1 MDDDSSLPPA
11 PVGADVLR
19 TLTTLAPI
27 ARQSVVDAVAERIRS
42 EIVSGRLRPGSR
54 LPSERELS
62 LALGVNRLT
71 LRASLA
77 RLEALGLLVTRHG
90 AGTVVASWRERA
102 GLEMLGTLLRG
113 RRQGDGTWHDLV
125 RSALEIRRII
135 AGEAVA
141 LAAERHT
148 PEDLDAIAACGQ
160 EMSEH
165 LEDPVAFA
173 RADLAFMRAVC
184 RAAHNVAF
192 ELFLNTFARWPDDH
206 PELVGLLYDER
217 TATAAMVP
225 TVVDLLRTRDGAAAR
240 ALVRAALEAADRAW
254 SERHPPPEPATGPEG
269 ARRPAGR
276 KQPAV
281 PKGKSEPARERR
293 GE

>member
-1 MDDDSSLPPA
+1 MPDDSSLPPA
-11 PVGADVLR
+11 DGAEMLR

-113 RRQGDGTWHDLV
+113 RRLGDASWHELV

-135 AGEAVA
+135 AGEAVS

-148 PEDLDAIAACGQ
+148 TEDIEAIAACGAQ
-160 EMSEH
+160 LAEH
-165 LEDPVAFA
+165 MDDPVAFA

-184 RAAHNVAF
+184 RAARNVAF

-206 PELVGLLYDER
+206 PELVAMLYDDR
-217 TATAAMVP
+217 AGTAAMVP
-225 TVVDLLRTRDGAAAR
+225 NVVELLRTRDGAAAR
-240 ALVRAALEAADRAW
+240 KLVRAALEAADAAW
-254 SERHPPPEPATGPEG
+254 SARHPPPEPDAGPEPG
-269 ARRPAGR
+269 KRAAPRVKRTAEART
-276 KQPAV
+276 
-281 PKGKSEPARERR
+281 KSSRSSR
-293 GE
+293 